1 MPVMCCDEVSPAAGA
16 GKARAMNE
24 ALGQYLPIIGF
35 VISAYLLAGF
45 VKGIIGMGLP
55 TVALAVLAVVLTP
68 AQAAALLIAPSLATN
83 VWQMLAGPHLPALV
97 RRLATMLLGL
107 CVGAWL
113 AADILTGPNVRMA
126 ALGVG
131 IALVVYGA
139 FGLTNVRFSVAR
151 QAEIWLAPI
160 VGVATGAIMAATG
173 IFVIPALPY
182 LQALGL
188 EKDDLVQALGL
199 HFTFSTFVLALVL
212 FRGDAFDMAVAWTS
226 LLAVAPAVVGMMA
239 GQWLRARV
247 SVTVFRTCLFAGLLL
262 IGLQLT
268 LRNVF

>member
-1 MPVMCCDEVSPAAGA
+1 MPVMCGEEMSWPGDA
-16 GKARAMNE
+16 GKAVAMND
-24 ALGQYLPIIGF
+24 ALGQYLPIVGI

-68 AQAAALLIAPSLATN
+68 AQAAALMIAPSLATN
-83 VWQMLAGPHLPALV
+83 VWQMLAGPHFTGLV
-97 RRLATMLLGL
+97 RRLGTMLIGL
-107 CVGAWL
+107 CIGAWL
-113 AADILTGPNVRMA
+113 AADILTGPNVKMA

-139 FGLTNVRFSVAR
+139 FGLTNIRFSVSK
-151 QAEIWLAPI
+151 QAEIWLAPV
-160 VGVATGAIMAATG
+160 VGVATGVIMAATG

-182 LQALGL
+182 LQAIGL

-199 HFTFSTFVLALVL
+199 HFTFSTVVLALVL
-212 FRGDAFDMAVAWTS
+212 FNGGAFDVAVASTS
-226 LLAVAPAVVGMMA
+226 LLAVAPALVGMMA

-247 SVTVFRTCLFAGLLL
+247 SVTLFRMCLFAGLLL
-262 IGLQLT
+262 IGLQLV